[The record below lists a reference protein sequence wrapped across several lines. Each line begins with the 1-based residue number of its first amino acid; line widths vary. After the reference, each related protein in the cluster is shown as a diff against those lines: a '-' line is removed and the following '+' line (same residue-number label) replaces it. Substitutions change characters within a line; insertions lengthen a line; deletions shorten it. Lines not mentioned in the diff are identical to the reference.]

1 MQLDLLTALNAERAA
16 RRAAIVVTNVESG
29 RQRLVKAADI
39 ARDPLRAVLAEH
51 LRTSKS
57 GMEESAEGRVFL
69 TVYVP
74 APQLVITGAVH
85 ISQTL
90 APIAKLLGYDVTIV
104 DPRTAFASIERFPDV
119 KVIAEWPD
127 KALPPLGIDRY
138 TAFVALTHDP
148 KIDDPALTHALS
160 RDCFYIGALG
170 SKKTHAR
177 RVERLRQQGLTDAD
191 IARIHAP
198 IGLAIGAVSPAE
210 IAVAIMA
217 QITERL
223 REDDRGAAPDG
234 QGRVMKFGPVA
245 PQEAIG
251 ATAVH
256 TIRQGTLVLKKGTLI
271 GPVEAA
277 TLDAGGIK
285 DIVVARLEPD
295 DVSEDVAAAEI
306 AAAIT
311 GEGVH
316 VDRAF
321 TGRANLF
328 AEMAGVLVVDK
339 DAVDRLNRVDEA
351 ITVATLPAYKPVVPG
366 EMIATVKIIPF
377 AVAKAARDLALAAA
391 PRPLVRVAP
400 YRIRKVGVVSTVL
413 PGLSSKVI
421 EKTLKITNER
431 LAPAGAAIVAE
442 RRVPHERVPL
452 ARALKEVLA
461 SGAELAII
469 FGASAIADRR
479 DVIPAA
485 LEAVGGRIE
494 HFGMPVDPGN
504 LLLIGTAGEHPVL
517 GAPGCARSPKENGF
531 DWVLMRLL
539 AGLSVPR
546 EDITGMGVGGLLME
560 IVTRPQP
567 RDEPLHP
574 VRNVAALVLAAGRS
588 SRMGGSNKLLA
599 EIGGRPLVRIVVDEV
614 LRSRARPIIVVT
626 GHQRERVEAALAGLP
641 VDFVHNPKFADG
653 LGTSLKTGVAAVPA
667 QADGVIVCLGDMPQ
681 VDAALID
688 RLIVALDPGQ
698 GALVALPTIGGQRG
712 NPVVW
717 SRRFFPDLMAVEGDV
732 GARYLIG
739 RYAEAVVEVPLTGNA
754 ALTDIDTPEAFEAVK
769 AELEGT

>member
-1 MQLDLLTALNAERAA
+1 
-16 RRAAIVVTNVESG
+16 
-29 RQRLVKAADI
+29 
-39 ARDPLRAVLAEH
+39 
-51 LRTSKS
+51 
-57 GMEESAEGRVFL
+57 
-69 TVYVP
+69 
-74 APQLVITGAVH
+74 
-85 ISQTL
+85 
-90 APIAKLLGYDVTIV
+90 
-104 DPRTAFASIERFPDV
+104 
-119 KVIAEWPD
+119 
-127 KALPPLGIDRY
+127 
-138 TAFVALTHDP
+138 
-148 KIDDPALTHALS
+148 
-160 RDCFYIGALG
+160 
-170 SKKTHAR
+170 
-177 RVERLRQQGLTDAD
+177 
-191 IARIHAP
+191 
-198 IGLAIGAVSPAE
+198 
-210 IAVAIMA
+210 
-217 QITERL
+217 
-223 REDDRGAAPDG
+223 
-234 QGRVMKFGPVA
+234 MKFGPVA

-277 TLDAGGIK
+277 ALDAAGIK

-328 AEMAGVLVVDK
+328 AQTAGVLVVDK

-377 AVAKAARDLALAAA
+377 AVAKTARDLALAAA
-391 PRPLVRVAP
+391 PRPRVRVAP

-442 RRVPHERVPL
+442 RRVPHERAPL

-504 LLLIGTAGEHPVL
+504 LLMIGTAGEHPVL

-614 LRSRARPIIVVT
+614 LRSRARPIVVVT
-626 GHQRERVEAALAGLP
+626 GHQRERIEAALAGLP

-653 LGTSLKTGVAAVPA
+653 LGASLNTGVAAVPA

-688 RLIVALDPGQ
+688 RLIVALDPGK
-698 GALVALPTIGGQRG
+698 GALVALPTIDGQRG